1 MHIRPYVKAIVL
13 KAHQVLAVP
22 LVFNMSAIGKSGF
35 RLCYFWKVPE
45 GIISM
50 VGEAGLLI
58 ISLSRFNSTS
68 PAGSTQSSSFDELS
82 TM

>member
-1 MHIRPYVKAIVL
+1 MHIRPYVWAIVL
-13 KAHQVLAVP
+13 RTHPALAVP
-22 LVFNMSAIGKSGF
+22 SVFNIFAIGKSGF
-35 RLCYFWKVPE
+35 RSWYFWTVPE

-68 PAGSTQSSSFDELS
+68 PTGSTQSFSFDELS